1 MNNRKNKIY
10 LLFVLCFIVILGIIF
25 IPNVKKNYKDVG
37 SNEYATAQIEGF
49 EKSLFGS
56 TGWAAIDLPLKESS
70 SSSSNIV
77 TTVSAGQPFLI
88 LGQNGS
94 YWEIKYNDYH
104 GYIEH
109 NYCMINLPDVVPSI
123 KYNIANSYSAIY
135 KSSGNDI
142 DGATGKTLYGTNC
155 SNGLCQKI
163 SDNGKIMNNKI
174 GRSEHI
180 VPSLYSTSLKIAQ
193 AQTLALNEGY
203 SLMIYDSYRPRSV
216 STYVAQKL
224 GVLYKSNSTVR
235 SNIDTST
242 GASGTTYSWGQ
253 AWFLAQGMSSHNVG
267 SAIDV
272 TLFKDGEVVMPTVM
286 HELSTA
292 AIKYYS
298 PEAPRDS
305 SGYSTG
311 MLNSPSAQKLDNYMT
326 SVGMGTLASEWW
338 HFQDNEGLN
347 LLRNATSENGCD
359 FQVTSVLSNYGF
371 TNNLTTVGDVNG
383 DESINDADAELIYN
397 LYMFLQDNTCDTCG
411 DLIHYSDFNNNNQL
425 DLDDVYS
432 ILNLNNDLITSS
444 MYSINDDYINVGYY
458 ETFNSDNVVLKN
470 VSNVSREVSNNKYLV
485 KFHNTTIKSFD
496 IVSYSYTG
504 HALDEPYIF
513 NITGPA
519 GIYAD
524 IVSGDFV
531 CVNCIIDIDDSNNKV
546 YIKRTANDQQ
556 NLAEYDV
563 VYFTS
568 PYLTADGVI
577 NSPVVTVGQLLDS
590 INCYNCEASVYNNRV
605 GEITTGEILEDSVL
619 DINENVTNSNAR
631 VKRVS
636 INFAVTDVLFDDDNT
651 LNLHLDEPDPTRVG
665 VTVFP
670 SYASNKNISFES
682 SNTSVVT
689 VDDEGR
695 VTPVGVGNATIT
707 VTTEDGNYTD
717 TRDVIVDEYAT
728 YRVNYIIDSI
738 DFPQMFR
745 YGEKI
750 NISFDA
756 LNSKEGYRFV
766 GWEYD
771 GNIYGLNDNLT
782 MPRKNVVLVAR
793 WEPITVEIQNYTVE
807 GTGNNKIIKGISLK
821 TDVTNLDLGISSAY
835 TVSVYESNGTTVK
848 SSGNIGT
855 GNVIK
860 IFNGNELVE
869 SYTVSIKGD
878 VNGDGD
884 FKVGDIVKLYNYLF
898 DVFPGDCYKDA
909 ADYNNDGQNL
919 VGDVVKMY
927 NALFNN

>member
-1 MNNRKNKIY
+1 MNNRKNKKY

-25 IPNVKKNYKDVG
+25 VPNVKKNYKDIG
-37 SNEYATAQIEGF
+37 SNKYATAQIEGF

-56 TGWAAIDLPLKESS
+56 TGWAAIDLPLKESA
-70 SSSSNIV
+70 SSSSNTV
-77 TTVSAGQPFLI
+77 TTVSEGTPFLI
-88 LGQNGS
+88 LGQNGN

-109 NYCMINLPDVVPSI
+109 DYCMINLPDVIPSI
-123 KYNIANSYSAIY
+123 KYNITNASASVY
-135 KSSGNDI
+135 KSSGYDI
-142 DGATGKTLYGTNC
+142 TSQSIVGDNSRPEYNITGSKLY
-155 SNGLCQKI
+155 SA
-163 SDNGKIMNNKI
+163 GKVQNVRV
-174 GRSEHI
+174 GGDEYI
-180 VPSLYSTSLKIAQ
+180 VPSLYSTAKKIAK
-193 AQTLALNEGY
+193 AEVLAIQNNKR
-203 SLMIYDSYRPRSV
+203 LMIYDSYRPVSV
-216 STYVAQKL
+216 SQSVSDAFAAL
-224 GVLYKSNSTVR
+224 INSNSNVAA
-235 SNIDTST
+235 
-242 GASGTTYSWGQ
+242 GLSGWDISWFIATISPGSH
-253 AWFLAQGMSSHNVG
+253 MSAHNVG
-267 SAIDV
+267 TAIDV
-272 TLFKDGEVVMPTVM
+272 SLWDSQSGQEVADMPTAM
-286 HELSTA
+286 HELSNQA
-292 AIKYYS
+292 VRCS
-298 PEAPRDS
+298 DS
-305 SGYSTG
+305 SCNQLSSG
-311 MLNSPSAQKLDNYMT
+311 MSNSASAMLLSNIMT
-326 SVGMGTLASEWW
+326 DSNVGMGTLASEWW
-338 HFQDNEGLN
+338 HFQDNDGLN
-347 LLRNATSENGCD
+347 RLKTATNTTGRNFQPTSIAST
-359 FQVTSVLSNYGF
+359 FGF
-371 TNNLTTVGDVNG
+371 TNNLNTVGDVNG
-383 DESINDADAELIYN
+383 DGFINEVDAELIYN

-470 VSNVSREVSNNKYLV
+470 VSNLSREVSNNKYLV

-513 NITGPA
+513 NIMGTS
-519 GIYAD
+519 GIYSD
-524 IVSGDFV
+524 VVSENFV

-605 GEITTGEILEDSVL
+605 GEITTGEILDDSVL
-619 DINENVTNSNAR
+619 DINENVTNSNTR

-695 VTPVGVGNATIT
+695 VTPVGVGSATIT

-717 TRDVIVDEYAT
+717 TRNVIVDEYAT
-728 YRVNYIIDSI
+728 YRVTYRIDSTVLLR
-738 DFPQMFR
+738 DYR

-750 NISFDA
+750 NISFDE
-756 LNSKEGYRFV
+756 LNKEGYRFV
-766 GWEYD
+766 GWQYD
-771 GNIYGLNDNLT
+771 GNTYGLNDTLS
-782 MPRKNVVLVAR
+782 MPRYNIELVAR

-807 GTGNNKIIKGISLK
+807 GTGDNKIIKGISLK
-821 TDVTNLDLGISSAY
+821 TDVTDLDLGISSTY
-835 TVSVYESNGTTVK
+835 TVSVYESNGTTAK
-848 SSGNIGT
+848 TSGNIIGT

-869 SYTVSIKGD
+869 SYTVSIKDD
-878 VNGDGD
+878 VTGDGYFD
-884 FKVGDIVKLYNYLF
+884 FNDAVLAYRGYFTSYSNIAE
-898 DVFPGDCYKDA
+898 CYKIA
-909 ADYNNDGQNL
+909 ADHDENGISDFNDFVL
-919 VGDVVKMY
+919 LYKKY
-927 NALFNN
+927 FNGN